1 MSLPNVI
8 NGTSVAQSIRFHSLY
23 DEHVWRQGSICPR
36 SVLHWHHHAVL
47 VAVEAWVES
56 RMMLDL
62 GSIVVVVVSTSL
74 YRLRQRLLK

>member
-1 MSLPNVI
+1 
-8 NGTSVAQSIRFHSLY
+8 
-23 DEHVWRQGSICPR
+23 
-36 SVLHWHHHAVL
+36 VLHWHHHAVL